1 MIKYIDEIPLKG
13 QRVLMRTDFNVP
25 LDDSGNITDD
35 SRIRAALPSIRYAL
49 EVEARLI
56 LCSHL
61 GRPKGQRI
69 EKFSLRP
76 VAGRL
81 GELIDREV
89 PLAPDC
95 IGAEVENQVSSMS
108 DGEVLLLENLRYH
121 QGETKNDPGFAEA
134 LARMADVYINDAF
147 AVSHRSHASV
157 TGIPGLVKNCA
168 AGFLVKQEL
177 LYFKK
182 AVEGPARPLAA
193 ILGGVKISS
202 KLGAVKNILDHRVD
216 KLIVGGAMANTF
228 LAAQG
233 INIGKSL
240 AEKSLADTAGALIDR
255 ARDKG
260 VKLYLPVDCIIARDI
275 DANAGTRTVPV
286 QEIPDDWMALDI
298 GPATSSLFSE
308 ALYNV
313 KTIVWNGPMGA
324 FELEPFSQGTMALAH
339 AVGSSQAISIV
350 GGGDTGLAVHRAGE
364 AGNISYMSTGGGAFL
379 SLLEG
384 KELPGIAALEECI
397 KK

>member
-202 KLGAVKNILDHRVD
+202 KLGAVKNILDRVD

-275 DANAGTRTVPV
+275 DANAETGTVPV

>member
-49 EVEARLI
+49 EAEARLI

-121 QGETKNDPGFAEA
+121 QGETKNDPGFAKA

-182 AVEGPARPLAA
+182 AVEGPARPLVA

-202 KLGAVKNILDHRVD
+202 KLGAVKNILDRVD

-275 DANAGTRTVPV
+275 DANAETGTVPV

-384 KELPGIAALEECI
+384 KELPGITALEECI

>member
-49 EVEARLI
+49 EAEARLI

-69 EKFSLRP
+69 EKFSLRR

-202 KLGAVKNILDHRVD
+202 KLGAVKNILDRVD

-384 KELPGIAALEECI
+384 KELPGITALEECI

>member
-121 QGETKNDPGFAEA
+121 QGETKNDPGFAKA

-202 KLGAVKNILDHRVD
+202 KLGAVKNILDRVD

-384 KELPGIAALEECI
+384 KELPGITALEECI

>member
-13 QRVLMRTDFNVP
+13 QRVLMRTDFNIP

-35 SRIRAALPSIRYAL
+35 NRIRAALPSIRYAL
-49 EVEARLI
+49 EAEARLI

-121 QGETKNDPGFAEA
+121 QGETKNDPGFAKA

-182 AVEGPARPLAA
+182 AVEEPARPLVA
-193 ILGGVKISS
+193 ILGGAKISS
-202 KLGAVKNILDHRVD
+202 KLGAVKNILDRVD

-324 FELEPFSQGTMALAH
+324 FELGPFSQGTIALAH

-350 GGGDTGLAVHRAGE
+350 GGGDTDLAVHRAGE

-384 KELPGIAALEECI
+384 KELPGITALEECI

>member
-13 QRVLMRTDFNVP
+13 QRVLMRTDFNIP

-35 SRIRAALPSIRYAL
+35 NRIRAALPSIRHAI
-49 EVEARLI
+49 EAGARLI

-76 VAGRL
+76 VARRL
-81 GELIDREV
+81 GKLIGQEV
-89 PLAPDC
+89 SLAPDC
-95 IGAEVENQVSSMS
+95 IGAEVENQVNSIS

-147 AVSHRSHASV
+147 AVSHRAHASV
-157 TGIPGLVKNCA
+157 VGVPGLVKNCA
-168 AGFLVKQEL
+168 AGFLIKQEL

-182 AVEGPARPLAA
+182 AMGEPARPLVA
-193 ILGGVKISS
+193 ILGGDKISS
-202 KLGAVKNILDHRVD
+202 KLGAIKNILNRVD

-228 LAAQG
+228 LTAQG
-233 INIGKSL
+233 LDIGKSL
-240 AEKSLADTAGALIDR
+240 TEKELIDTAKALIDQ

-260 VKLYLPVDCIIARDI
+260 IKLYLPVDCVIAQNLDT
-275 DANAGTRTVPV
+275 NAKTRIVPT

-298 GPATSSLFSE
+298 GPATINLFSE
-308 ALYNV
+308 ALYNA
-313 KTIVWNGPMGA
+313 KTIVWNGPMGV
-324 FELEPFSQGTMALAH
+324 FELDPFSQGTMALAY
-339 AVGSSQAISIV
+339 AVGNSQALSIV
-350 GGGDTGLAVHRAGE
+350 CGGDTDLAIHRAGE
-364 AGNISYMSTGGGAFL
+364 VENISYMSTGGGAFL
-379 SLLEG
+379 NLLEG
-384 KELPGIAALEECI
+384 KELPGITALEEYS

>member
-49 EVEARLI
+49 EAEARLI

-121 QGETKNDPGFAEA
+121 QGETKNDPGFAKA

-202 KLGAVKNILDHRVD
+202 KLGAVKNILDRVD

>member
-202 KLGAVKNILDHRVD
+202 KLGAVKNILDRVD

>member
-49 EVEARLI
+49 EAEARLI

-69 EKFSLRP
+69 EKFSLRR

-202 KLGAVKNILDHRVD
+202 KLGAVKNILDRVD

>member
-49 EVEARLI
+49 EAEARLI

-121 QGETKNDPGFAEA
+121 QGETKNDPGFAKA

-202 KLGAVKNILDHRVD
+202 KLGAVKNILDRVD

-275 DANAGTRTVPV
+275 DANAETGTVPV

-384 KELPGIAALEECI
+384 KELPGITALEECI

>member
-1 MIKYIDEIPLKG
+1 MIKYINEIPLKG
-13 QRVLMRTDFNVP
+13 QRVLMRTDFNIP

-35 SRIRAALPSIRYAL
+35 NRIRAALPSIRHAI
-49 EVEARLI
+49 EAGARLI

-76 VAGRL
+76 VARRL
-81 GELIDREV
+81 GKLIGQEV
-89 PLAPDC
+89 SLAPDC
-95 IGAEVENQVSSMS
+95 IGAEVENQVNSIS

-147 AVSHRSHASV
+147 AVSHRAHASV
-157 TGIPGLVKNCA
+157 VGVPGLVKNCA
-168 AGFLVKQEL
+168 AGFLIKQEL

-182 AVEGPARPLAA
+182 AMGEPARPLVA
-193 ILGGVKISS
+193 ILGGDKISS
-202 KLGAVKNILDHRVD
+202 KLGAIKNILNRVD

-228 LAAQG
+228 LTAQG
-233 INIGKSL
+233 LDIGKSL
-240 AEKSLADTAGALIDR
+240 TEKELIDTAKALIDQ

-260 VKLYLPVDCIIARDI
+260 IKLYLPVDCVIAQNLDT
-275 DANAGTRTVPV
+275 NAKTRIVPT

-298 GPATSSLFSE
+298 GPATINLFSE
-308 ALYNV
+308 ALYNA
-313 KTIVWNGPMGA
+313 KTIVWNGPMGV
-324 FELEPFSQGTMALAH
+324 FELDPFSQGTMALAY
-339 AVGSSQAISIV
+339 AVGNSQALSIV
-350 GGGDTGLAVHRAGE
+350 CGGDTDLAIHRAGE
-364 AGNISYMSTGGGAFL
+364 VENISYMSTGGGAFL
-379 SLLEG
+379 NLLEG
-384 KELPGIAALEECI
+384 KELPGITALEEYS

>member
-49 EVEARLI
+49 EAEARLI

-121 QGETKNDPGFAEA
+121 QGETKNDPGFAKA

-202 KLGAVKNILDHRVD
+202 KLGAVKNILDRVD

-275 DANAGTRTVPV
+275 DANAETGTVPV

-298 GPATSSLFSE
+298 GPATSSLFSG

-384 KELPGIAALEECI
+384 KELPGITALEECI

>member
-35 SRIRAALPSIRYAL
+35 NRIRAALPSIRYAL

-121 QGETKNDPGFAEA
+121 QGETKNDPGFAKA

-182 AVEGPARPLAA
+182 AVEGPARPLVA

-202 KLGAVKNILDHRVD
+202 KLGAVKNILDRVD

-275 DANAGTRTVPV
+275 DANAETRTVPV

-384 KELPGIAALEECI
+384 KELPGITALEECI